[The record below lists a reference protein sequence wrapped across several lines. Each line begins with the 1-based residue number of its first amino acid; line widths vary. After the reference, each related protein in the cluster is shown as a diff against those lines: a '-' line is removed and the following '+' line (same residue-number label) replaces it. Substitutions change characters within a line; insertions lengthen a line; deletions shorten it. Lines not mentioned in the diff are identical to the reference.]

1 MKIDQEALTMFRNPS
16 KAILRDFSQVLN
28 EGGFEYAAEVFIAMI
43 LAEDRSKFIG
53 NYDKLL
59 EFMNENKELISEII
73 AGLLL
78 KLSELMDNKQ

>member
-1 MKIDQEALTMFRNPS
+1 MKIDQEALAMFRNPS

-73 AGLLL
+73 SGLLL